1 MLKHQFFKRLQV
13 QIAFF
18 YFIASL
24 VTVVLIGFILYY
36 SISGIVLNETLK
48 STRMAVDKS
57 GSAIEAY
64 IDKMKNLTKIIAEN
78 PSTIRYLSVQNPL
91 PHEAQDINRLIN
103 TVREGDLSIQSII
116 VVGKEGQLISNESS
130 LDMSMSDD
138 MMKEPWYLSAID
150 SGTMPTLTSAR
161 MQGFD
166 MDKMH
171 WVISLSREIKDRNG
185 ENLGVLVIDF
195 KYSVIEDYLKDINL
209 GIEGYAFILNSQH
222 EVVYHEDTTYF
233 EDENRKKDL
242 IEISAM
248 TQGYDQG
255 MNRLIY
261 QYNLKNSDWTLVG
274 LASLDGLSAIRQQ
287 LIETI
292 FLVGLVGLGILVI
305 SATFIAGRI
314 TNPIKKLEG
323 AMNDIEEGLKAIV
336 IDEHGCYEAQSLA
349 RHYND
354 MIVKIKALMTDIA
367 QQEKSIRSYELN
379 VLHSQINPHFLYNTL
394 DTIVWMG
401 EFGDGDKVVEIT
413 KALARFFRL
422 SLSGGSET
430 TTIAGEVDHV
440 RQYLF
445 IQKERYGNQLSYT
458 IYEEEG
464 LSDIII
470 PKIILQP
477 IVENAIYH
485 GIRKQDTSGQIDIR
499 VFSEGEDILLEVQ
512 DNGCGFDTRNPQ
524 KPTIPQEVRLGGVGI
539 QNVDQRIKL
548 YYGKDYGLTI
558 SSDMGQGTRVHI
570 RIHNSLGE
578 DGLVDKF
585 ST

>member
-1 MLKHQFFKRLQV
+1 MLKQQIFKRLQV

-57 GSAIEAY
+57 GNAIEAY
-64 IDKMKNLTKIIAEN
+64 VDKMKDLTKIIAEN

-91 PHEAQDINRLIN
+91 PHEAQDINRLID
-103 TVREGDLSIQSII
+103 TVREGDLSIVSII

-130 LDMSMSDD
+130 LDMRMSDD

-166 MDKMH
+166 MDKMY
-171 WVISLSREIKDRNG
+171 WVISLSREIKDHDG
-185 ENLGVLVIDF
+185 ENLGVLVVDF
-195 KYSVIEDYLKDINL
+195 KYSVIEDYLKDIDL
-209 GIEGYAFILNSQH
+209 GIEGYAFILNSQN
-222 EVVYHEDTTYF
+222 EVVYHEDTRYF
-233 EDENRKKDL
+233 EDEIRRNNL
-242 IEISAM
+242 IEMSAM
-248 TQGYDQG
+248 TQGYDPG

-287 LIETI
+287 LVETI
-292 FLVGLVGLGILVI
+292 FLVGLVGLGILVM

-314 TNPIKKLEG
+314 TNPIKKLEA
-323 AMNDIEEGLKAIV
+323 AMTDIEDGLKAIV

-354 MIVKIKALMTDIA
+354 MIIKIKVLMTDIA

-422 SLSGGSET
+422 SLSGGSAT

-445 IQKERYGNQLSYT
+445 IQKVRYGDQLSYT
-458 IYEEEG
+458 IQEEEV
-464 LSDIII
+464 LSDIVI

-485 GIRKQDTSGQIDIR
+485 GIRKKDTSGQIDIR
-499 VFSEGEDILLEVQ
+499 VFREVEDIILEVQ
-512 DNGCGFDTRNPQ
+512 DNGCGFDTSNPEE
-524 KPTIPQEVRLGGVGI
+524 PTKSQEVKLGGVGI

-558 SSDMGQGTRVHI
+558 TSDIGQGTLVRI
-570 RIHNSLGE
+570 RIHERLGKE
-578 DGLVDKF
+578 K
-585 ST
+585 SN

>member
-36 SISGIVLNETLK
+36 SISGIVLSETLK

-57 GSAIEAY
+57 GGAIEAY
-64 IDKMKNLTKIIAEN
+64 IDKMKDLTKIIAEN

-91 PHEAQDINRLIN
+91 PHEAQDINRLID
-103 TVREGDLSIQSII
+103 TVREGDVSILSII

-150 SGTMPTLTSAR
+150 SGTMPSLTSAR

-166 MDKMH
+166 MDKMN

-185 ENLGVLVIDF
+185 DNLGVLVIDF
-195 KYSVIEDYLKDINL
+195 KYSVIEDYLEDINL
-209 GIEGYAFILNSQH
+209 GIEGYAFILNSQY
-222 EVVYHEDTTYF
+222 EVVYHKDTRYF
-233 EDENRKKDL
+233 EDEDRKKDL

-248 TQGYDQG
+248 TQGYDPG

-314 TNPIKKLEG
+314 TNPIKKLE
-323 AMNDIEEGLKAIV
+323 AVMNDIEDGLKAIV
-336 IDEHGCYEAQSLA
+336 IDEQGCYEAQSLA

-354 MIVKIKALMTDIA
+354 MIEKIKALMMDIA

-401 EFGDGDKVVEIT
+401 EFGDGEKVVEIT

-422 SLSGGSET
+422 SLSGGSAT
-430 TTIAGEVDHV
+430 TTLSGEVDHV

-445 IQKERYGNQLSYT
+445 IQKERYGSQLSYT
-458 IYEEEG
+458 IHEEEG
-464 LSDIII
+464 LSDIVV

-477 IVENAIYH
+477 LVENAIYH
-485 GIRKQDTSGQIDIR
+485 GIRNQDTSGHIDIR
-499 VFSEGEDILLEVQ
+499 VFRDDDDIILEVQ
-512 DNGCGFDTRNPQ
+512 DNGCGFDTRNPEENT
-524 KPTIPQEVRLGGVGI
+524 KPQEIRLGGVGI

-548 YYGKDYGLTI
+548 YYGKKYGLTI
-558 SSDMGQGTRVHI
+558 TSEIGKGTLVCI
-570 RIHNSLGE
+570 RIHEHLE
-578 DGLVDKF
+578 QDKDLRL
-585 ST
+585 